1 MLITAGGVMTYEQV
15 LDELQRLVIHAWRC
29 TASRK
34 VPVRRNYTAET
45 LISENRTSYGD
56 TRAEADL
63 KC

>member
-1 MLITAGGVMTYEQV
+1 MTYEQV